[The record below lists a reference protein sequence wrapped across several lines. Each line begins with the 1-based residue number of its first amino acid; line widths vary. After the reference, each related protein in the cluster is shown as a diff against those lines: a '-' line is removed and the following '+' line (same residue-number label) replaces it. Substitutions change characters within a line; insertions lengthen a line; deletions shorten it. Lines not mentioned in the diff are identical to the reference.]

1 MVRYKDVAER
11 LAGDILKKMRPGDR
25 LPGVRELAGQENISL
40 VTARNVYQ
48 YLTTKGLVVSRQGSG
63 TFVAYGSAGGIVDMS
78 AIRPPEELLL
88 WVGPHLNITLEG
100 LHTYDPPQGYEPLR
114 LQAANWL
121 GLLGIDHTPII
132 TAGAQQAIFL
142 VGLALLKRGDV
153 VAVEAP
159 GYMGAVRIFESL
171 GAVVKPIP
179 YISSIEDLKEL
190 QKSGIRMLYTMPQG
204 HIPTGRSIP
213 ADLRDGLLEIA
224 RRKDFFIIED
234 DPLSEVVGITPL
246 KARDTFEK
254 VIYIK
259 SLSNILG
266 PGLRIGFAVVP
277 EAMYGSIIHLKEIN
291 DLSLSGIL
299 QRCLSAMLASSD
311 LKEHVNR
318 LKTEL
323 QTRQAYLSRTT
334 AWTTGGPCLWMRTKV
349 PSRISREKLLDLG
362 VRITPGDI
370 YGARWSHYIR
380 LSLLTPSR
388 SDFERAVGIVQ
399 EYLKGVTGPGLTEF

>member
-1 MVRYKDVAER
+1 
-11 LAGDILKKMRPGDR
+11 
-25 LPGVRELAGQENISL
+25 
-40 VTARNVYQ
+40 
-48 YLTTKGLVVSRQGSG
+48 
-63 TFVAYGSAGGIVDMS
+63 
-78 AIRPPEELLL
+78 
-88 WVGPHLNITLEG
+88 
-100 LHTYDPPQGYEPLR
+100 
-114 LQAANWL
+114 
-121 GLLGIDHTPII
+121 
-132 TAGAQQAIFL
+132 
-142 VGLALLKRGDV
+142 
-153 VAVEAP
+153 
-159 GYMGAVRIFESL
+159 
-171 GAVVKPIP
+171 
-179 YISSIEDLKEL
+179 
-190 QKSGIRMLYTMPQG
+190 
-204 HIPTGRSIP
+204 
-213 ADLRDGLLEIA
+213 
-224 RRKDFFIIED
+224 
-234 DPLSEVVGITPL
+234 
-246 KARDTFEK
+246 
-254 VIYIK
+254 
-259 SLSNILG
+259 
-266 PGLRIGFAVVP
+266 
-277 EAMYGSIIHLKEIN
+277 MYGSIIHLKEIN

>member
-1 MVRYKDVAER
+1 M
-11 LAGDILKKMRPGDR
+11 P
-25 LPGVRELAGQENISL
+25 
-40 VTARNVYQ
+40 
-48 YLTTKGLVVSRQGSG
+48 
-63 TFVAYGSAGGIVDMS
+63 
-78 AIRPPEELLL
+78 
-88 WVGPHLNITLEG
+88 
-100 LHTYDPPQGYEPLR
+100 
-114 LQAANWL
+114 
-121 GLLGIDHTPII
+121 
-132 TAGAQQAIFL
+132 AQ
-142 VGLALLKRGDV
+142 
-153 VAVEAP
+153 
-159 GYMGAVRIFESL
+159 
-171 GAVVKPIP
+171 
-179 YISSIEDLKEL
+179 
-190 QKSGIRMLYTMPQG
+190 
-204 HIPTGRSIP
+204 
-213 ADLRDGLLEIA
+213 
-224 RRKDFFIIED
+224 KDFFIIED

-246 KARDTFEK
+246 KARDTHEK

-311 LKEHVNR
+311 LKEHVKR
-318 LKTEL
+318 IKTEL

-334 AWTTGGPCLWMRTKV
+334 AWTTGGPCLWMKTKV
-349 PSRISREKLLDLG
+349 PSRISQEKLLDLG